1 VQAILADHRTA
12 PIGEGLRA
20 TLTFLQTMTLRPAEL
35 GPGDVEPVRAAG
47 VPDEALRDAVYVAW
61 AFNLI
66 SRLADTIRA
75 QPMSER
81 MSHDELMAHEAR
93 FLAAGYAPSE
103 RRG

>member
-1 VQAILADHRTA
+1 VQAVLADHRSA

-20 TLTFLQTMTLRPAEL
+20 TLTFLQTMTLRPGEL
-35 GPGDVEPVRAAG
+35 GRADAQAVRAAG
-47 VPDEALRDAVYVAW
+47 VPDEALRDAIYVAW

-75 QPMSER
+75 QPLSER

-93 FLAAGYAPSE
+93 FLAAGYA
-103 RRG
+103 

>member
-1 VQAILADHRTA
+1 VAAVLADHTTA

-20 TLTFLQTMTLRPAEL
+20 TLTFLQTMTLRPDEL
-35 GPGDVEPVRAAG
+35 GAAEVDAVRRAG
-47 VPDEALRDAVYVAW
+47 VPDEALRDAIYVAW

-75 QPMSER
+75 QPMSES

-93 FLAAGYAPSE
+93 FLAAGYAPPA
-103 RRG
+103 RG